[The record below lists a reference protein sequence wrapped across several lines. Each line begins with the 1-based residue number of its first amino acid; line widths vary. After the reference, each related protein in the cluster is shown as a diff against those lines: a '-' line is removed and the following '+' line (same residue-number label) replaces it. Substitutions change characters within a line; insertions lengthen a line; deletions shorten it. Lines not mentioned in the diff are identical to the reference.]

1 MKTDMKNLAAYL
13 AAVIWA
19 DEAYEEAERVA
30 VAEVAGALELDGLDQ
45 AVVAELALIKDM
57 DGEAVSNYLVKAAE
71 GIDDEEIA
79 FVFEAVLQI
88 ALADGVLAYSEASNL
103 LTVADALGLG
113 HEYAL
118 LMVADMMKEEPEIE
132 VDFD

>member
-45 AVVAELALIKDM
+45 AVEAELALIKDM
-57 DGEAVSNYLVKAAE
+57 DGEAVSNYMVKAAE
-71 GIDDEEIA
+71 GVDDEEIA

>member
-1 MKTDMKNLAAYL
+1 
-13 AAVIWA
+13 
-19 DEAYEEAERVA
+19 
-30 VAEVAGALELDGLDQ
+30 
-45 AVVAELALIKDM
+45 M
-57 DGEAVSNYLVKAAE
+57 DGEAVSNYMVKAAE
-71 GIDDEEIA
+71 GVDDEEIA